1 MLYSS
6 STSLVQK
13 QETVNE
19 LVRSFTEMG
28 CNYSPKKQY
37 IHCHLL
43 EFIEN
48 QSNVHD
54 EHGERMHQCMK
65 LFEARYEEKRTRN
78 LITNFIWTH
87 YN

>member
-1 MLYSS
+1 M
-6 STSLVQK
+6 
-13 QETVNE
+13 
-19 LVRSFTEMG
+19 RSFTEMG
-28 CNYSPKKQY
+28 CNYSPKMHY

-65 LFEARYEEKRTRN
+65 LFEVRYEEKRTRN
-78 LITNFIWTH
+78 MIADFIWSH
-87 YN
+87 YH